1 MTPEERV
8 RAFLD
13 AMTAWEPR
21 AQRAITTGVS
31 AAEDESLKAALRAIY
46 DEHLSDKGKAP
57 ARFGRNLAGPGP
69 TVQDPPKFDQDVQ
82 RVEDGPKKS
91 LFYVMTKPRHDPN
104 TGWRFTVAVDA
115 KGVPRIDD
123 LHGAPMREGKLV
135 GEWAK
140 FGY

>member
-13 AMTAWEPR
+13 AMTEWEPR
-21 AQRAITTGVS
+21 AHSGLLSGQKVHEGPIR
-31 AAEDESLKAALRAIY
+31 DQLRAIY
-46 DEHLSDKGKAP
+46 EEHCSAKGKGP
-57 ARFGRNLAGPGP
+57 ARFGRNLLGGGQGLSA
-69 TVQDPPKFDQDVQ
+69 QPKFDQDVLQ
-82 RVEDGPKKS
+82 VEDGPKKS

>member
-21 AQRAITTGVS
+21 ALRAITTGAS
-31 AAEDESLKAALRAIY
+31 ATEKESVKA
-46 DEHLSDKGKAP
+46 G
-57 ARFGRNLAGPGP
+57 FGPSTTSTCRTRGRPS
-69 TVQDPPKFDQDVQ
+69 VQDPPKFDQDVQ

-115 KGVPRIDD
+115 KCVPRIDD